1 MELSSLLGD
10 LDLARSDEE
19 KRRKEK
25 IHSRVLRGKRN
36 SHQQLHFQSQLM
48 GWGIDI
54 ETQQ

>member
-36 SHQQLHFQSQLM
+36 SHGDEVGSFLK
-48 GWGIDI
+48 GPRAA
-54 ETQQ
+54 